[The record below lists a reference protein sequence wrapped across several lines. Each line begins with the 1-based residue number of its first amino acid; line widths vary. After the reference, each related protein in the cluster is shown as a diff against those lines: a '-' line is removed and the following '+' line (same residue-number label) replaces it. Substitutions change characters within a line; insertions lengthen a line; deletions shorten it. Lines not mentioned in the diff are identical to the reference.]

1 MSPTP
6 NPNPNPEPEQ
16 SSWAKSVEVDAVL
29 VKWTEALMA
38 VMD

>member
-6 NPNPNPEPEQ
+6 NPSPNPEPEQ
-16 SSWAKSVEVDAVL
+16 SSGAKSVGVDAVL
-29 VKWTEALMA
+29 VKWTGALMA